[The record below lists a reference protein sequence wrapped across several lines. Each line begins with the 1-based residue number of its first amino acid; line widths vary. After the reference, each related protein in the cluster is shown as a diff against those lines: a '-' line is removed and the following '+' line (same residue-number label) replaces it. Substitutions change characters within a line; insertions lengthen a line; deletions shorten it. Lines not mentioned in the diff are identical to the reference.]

1 MGTYFTFPV
10 LDSGGRGSGGR
21 AGTTIIMM
29 TAGAAPAPV
38 VLGWPA
44 GGGC

>member
-1 MGTYFTFPV
+1 V

-21 AGTTIIMM
+21 AGTIIIMM
-29 TAGAAPAPV
+29 TAGAAPAGDPV

-44 GGGC
+44 GGGGL